1 MRNSRK
7 GRTVM
12 KESKSVVYRSQEIGR
27 GDGLQMDTRE
37 LSEVIE
43 MFYITV
49 TMTVTQLCIFVRLN
63 QLVHF
68 VP

>member
-1 MRNSRK
+1 
-7 GRTVM
+7 M